1 MEIDKNLHP
10 YLDDEKYRKLYDRFV
25 DSDINDCNE
34 FIVSEVLNM
43 YKDLEDDDYEL
54 KIKLLELLKGCRI

>member
-10 YLDDEKYRKLYDRFV
+10 YLDDEKYRNLYDRFV
-25 DSDINDCNE
+25 DSDIKDCNE

-43 YKDLEDDDYEL
+43 YKNLEDDDYEL
-54 KIKLLELLKGCRI
+54 KIKLLELLKGCRL